1 MKTLCFRRI
10 THLVCALWLSL
21 AAGRAATI
29 NISIQGFAF
38 SPQNP
43 TITAGDTVI
52 WTQNDAATHTVSS
65 TTAPFLLS
73 SGNLS
78 LGRTYTNTFAAPG
91 VFRYQCNIHPSMKG
105 SVTVQAATGATIFVN
120 IQGFAFSPQNPTINV
135 GDTVIW
141 TQSDATT
148 HTVNSTAAPF
158 PLNSGSLGIGASYAS
173 TFTTA
178 GTFPYRCNPHPS
190 MTGSV
195 IVQAANAPPTVSFV
209 APTSGKGFVAP
220 GNVAVQIAAQDD
232 VSVARVDYYRN
243 NVFQQSLAAPPF
255 NFADNN
261 LPAGNY
267 TLLAVAVDNL
277 GLATTSAPVSIFVV
291 TNCTLVAPQWTAGTA
306 SLTVSN
312 AIAGQPYILD
322 SYVQAPGVF
331 PGVWGARQTNVA
343 PAGVFQFSD
352 VLAPTEGRRLYR
364 VRQFFP

>member
-1 MKTLCFRRI
+1 MKTFGLRQI
-10 THLVCALWLSL
+10 TVLLFALLL
-21 AAGRAATI
+21 HVAVGRSATV

-52 WTQNDAATHTVSS
+52 WTQNDQTTHTVSS
-65 TTAPFLLS
+65 TASPFVLN
-73 SGNLS
+73 SGNLTF
-78 LGRTYTNTFAAPG
+78 GKTYTN
-91 VFRYQCNIHPSMKG
+91 
-105 SVTVQAATGATIFVN
+105 
-120 IQGFAFSPQNPTINV
+120 
-135 GDTVIW
+135 
-141 TQSDATT
+141 
-148 HTVNSTAAPF
+148 
-158 PLNSGSLGIGASYAS
+158 

-178 GTFPYRCNPHPS
+178 GTFPYRCNIHNF

-195 IVQAANAPPTVSFV
+195 IVQTPPNAPPTVSFV
-209 APTSGKGFVAP
+209 APTNGQAFLAP
-220 GNVAVQIAAQDD
+220 GNVALQINAQDD
-232 VSVARVDYYRN
+232 GSVTRVDYYRN

-255 NFADNN
+255 NFGDNN

-277 GLATTSAPVSIFVV
+277 GLATTSAPVSIFIV

-322 SYVQAPGVF
+322 SYVQDPGVF
-331 PGVWGARQTNVA
+331 PGVWGPLKTNLA
-343 PAGVFQFSD
+343 PASVFEITD
-352 VLAPTEGRRLYR
+352 ILAPSESRRLYR